1 MEGKI
6 AFNSEPVDVMRN
18 GLGHFAVNELQEQHP
33 LVKFLKNGAPLQDEQ
48 TKMTQMRNV
57 HGLHMPV
64 RMQIEKEM
72 IRRPAIPGLTKKDI
86 SEEIIAGDHVRFG
99 FEDYIG
105 SVDDLE
111 DPVDFH
117 RYMEK
122 NVLKMRVK

>member
-33 LVKFLKNGAPLQDEQ
+33 LVKFLKNGV
-48 TKMTQMRNV
+48 RGNV
-57 HGLHMPV
+57 RL
-64 RMQIEKEM
+64 QIEKEM